1 MRLIDADAE
10 IVKIEDEIKRIEEK
24 IERWRQRKQKV
35 DTAWETDIYEEIKSL
50 QRNITERRI
59 EIRILKN
66 YETVP
71 DDALKKMMEEQDGR

>member
-1 MRLIDADAE
+1 MRDGDSGN
-10 IVKIEDEIKRIEEK
+10 
-24 IERWRQRKQKV
+24 RKA
-35 DTAWETDIYEEIKSL
+35 TLLGETDIYEEIKSL
-50 QRNITERRI
+50 QRNITECRI

>member
-10 IVKIEDEIKRIEEK
+10 TAKIEDEIKRIEEK
-24 IERWRQRKQKV
+24 IERWRQRKQKG

-50 QRNITERRI
+50 QRNITECRI

>member
-1 MRLIDADAE
+1 MRDGDSGN
-10 IVKIEDEIKRIEEK
+10 
-24 IERWRQRKQKV
+24 RKATLLGK
-35 DTAWETDIYEEIKSL
+35 TDIYEEIKSL
-50 QRNITERRI
+50 QRNITECRI

>member
-24 IERWRQRKQKV
+24 IERWRQRKQKG
-35 DTAWETDIYEEIKSL
+35 DTAYETDIYEEIKSL
-50 QRNITERRI
+50 QRNIAECRI
-59 EIRILKN
+59 EIRMLKN

>member
-1 MRLIDADAE
+1 METAE
-10 IVKIEDEIKRIEEK
+10 IYLNEAIEKANLF
-24 IERWRQRKQKV
+24 V
-35 DTAWETDIYEEIKSL
+35 ETDIYEEIKSL
-50 QRNITERRI
+50 QRNITECRI